1 MKKGEAD
8 DVLEIEDEPPIS
20 TTTFQVDKTLQVLK
34 QLTQLC
40 KKETEMR
47 QAAEKAN
54 ASVLKE
60 IMRQKER
67 KIINQYFN
75 KL

>member
-47 QAAEKAN
+47 QVVEKAN

-67 KIINQYFN
+67 KIIDQYFN

>member
-34 QLTQLC
+34 
-40 KKETEMR
+40 
-47 QAAEKAN
+47 
-54 ASVLKE
+54 
-60 IMRQKER
+60 
-67 KIINQYFN
+67 
-75 KL
+75 

>member
-40 KKETEMR
+40 KKETEKR